1 MVARMEPHA
10 RLIVTFHREGEEP
23 ETMLAHD
30 GQHARAHAI
39 ALIAECE
46 GLQHGDTLTVR
57 GTEPGDELIVEVL
70 RRPYGEGE
78 L

>member
-1 MVARMEPHA
+1 MVVRTQSHA
-10 RLIVTFHREGEEP
+10 LLIVTFHREGEEP
-23 ETMLAHD
+23 ETMLARD

-39 ALIAECE
+39 ALITECE

-70 RRPYGEGE
+70 RRPYGKGQ